1 MKKGFTPYVIASN
14 TCSERSVGTKVA
26 RQSQSGFTLME
37 LLVYMMIVGII
48 VIVAGQAF
56 SNSTKFRVRTQ
67 NMLKATQEA
76 ENIATLFK
84 ADVAQMGAKSSKEGA
99 AANGDDNFVLY
110 TDCATG
116 AVNCLYMDPNNST
129 EDNKDSSSYSITGVE
144 GYTDYDKLTIRRV
157 RYDASG
163 LYQALEQ
170 VEWTVDGANKVLKRS
185 CKLLRKATT
194 FTYDANT
201 DPCSDVGN
209 NATPVEMATGVEKFR
224 VYPGIPEIRS
234 TADAN
239 HQNEQLF
246 PAGTI
251 KDFKLLDRGADDATD
266 ATVVELTESLGE
278 GGESVT
284 ITGFVAN
291 RKDANGKT
299 NNVIDVAGVKK
310 NEVYVAPKEDD
321 ADTWNSH
328 CQQFTLEPGIEYEI
342 SFSMTYGSSSNNML
356 LFVAGRDH
364 MAVGFRKTDGTKPD
378 EIEDFL
384 FYPPTNEESQGKR
397 VMRFTVPQQ
406 VANVCMAFTFAIY
419 SPTAATG
426 SVTISGLKFRR
437 VAGATYTFDKNES
450 INTKDKKNVKALK
463 MELQIGRGGKNSK
476 KGETGEATIVVPTP
490 SNGPRN

>member
-1 MKKGFTPYVIASN
+1 MKKGFTNTPVILTLKGEGSRN
-14 TCSERSVGTKVA
+14 
-26 RQSQSGFTLME
+26 GFTLME

-84 ADVAQMGAKSSKEGA
+84 TDVSQMGAKSSKEGT

-110 TDCATG
+110 TDCAAG

-129 EDNKDSSSYSITGVE
+129 DNDKDSSSYSITGVE
-144 GYTDYDKLTIRRV
+144 GYADYDKLTIRRV
-157 RYDASG
+157 RYDEQG
-163 LYQALEQ
+163 HYQALEQ
-170 VEWTVDGANKVLKRS
+170 VEWTVDGANKTLKRS
-185 CKLLRKATT
+185 CKLLRKAAT
-194 FTYDANT
+194 FTYAAQT
-201 DPCSDVGN
+201 DPCSDVGG
-209 NATPVEMATGVEKFR
+209 NATPVEMATGVEKFK
-224 VYPGIPEIRS
+224 VYPGIPTIRS
-234 TADAN
+234 TAAADY
-239 HQNEQLF
+239 QNEQLF
-246 PAGTI
+246 PAGSI
-251 KDFKLLDRGADDATD
+251 KDFKLLDRGDASP
-266 ATVVELTESLGE
+266 VVELTESPGE

-284 ITGFVAN
+284 ITGFAAN

-299 NNVIDVAGVKK
+299 NNVIDETGVKK

-463 MELQIGRGGKNSK
+463 MELQIGRGGKDSK